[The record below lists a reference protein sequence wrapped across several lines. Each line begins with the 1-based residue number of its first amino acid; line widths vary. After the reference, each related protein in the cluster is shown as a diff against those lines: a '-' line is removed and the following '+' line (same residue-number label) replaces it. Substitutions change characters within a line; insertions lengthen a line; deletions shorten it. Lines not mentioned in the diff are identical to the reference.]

1 MYLGGN
7 KMLVTNL
14 HDLITLILII
24 FISTSTGYTRAQSD
38 SWKEWLNG
46 FFE

>member
-1 MYLGGN
+1 MI
-7 KMLVTNL
+7 VI
-14 HDLITLILII
+14 DLRQLII
-24 FISTSTGYTRAQSD
+24 ILLINYIAFATGYTRAQSD